1 MGAGI
6 LGSRS
11 IIFRPGGPV
20 APVVGLGTE
29 WAHLLL
35 SSPHNTVGGGLAS
48 DTVNQDE
55 DGWIEA
61 QVQHSTTGT
70 ARNAPRSGMLKIGWA
85 LEDPVNPNAV
95 LNFYN
100 PDGNYNGVYDAEL
113 VIELDG
119 NAPPD
124 GSEQATLFVGWCLDA
139 QSLDENTVYNY
150 QFAGWQYG
158 ASWTLKSFRST
169 NGGETTTSTAI
180 ANTLSPHLHLRAGS
194 SFRCIMVAPLASVTM
209 DYNGSNNITPIVLP
223 GQAFPGADQ
232 FCIALGSNKTSQPAA
247 TTYTIR
253 FRPWWRLTY
262 RPRVDLTRP
271 ADD

>member
-11 IIFRPGGPV
+11 IIFRRGST
-20 APVVGLGTE
+20 APVEGLGTE

-35 SSPHNTVGGGLAS
+35 SSPHNSIGGGLDADGAS
-48 DTVNQDE
+48 QDE
-55 DGWIEA
+55 NGWIEA

-70 ARNAPRSGMLKIGWA
+70 ARNAPRSNMLKIGWA
-85 LEDPVNPNAV
+85 LEDPNDPNSV

-100 PDGNYNGVYDAEL
+100 PDGNYNGIYDAEL

-124 GSEQATLFVGWCLDA
+124 DSEQATLFVGWCVDA
-139 QSLDENTVYNY
+139 QTLNENAVYNY

-169 NGGETTTSTAI
+169 NSGEAATSVSI

-194 SFRCIMVAPLASVTM
+194 SFRCIMVAPLANVTM

-223 GQAFPGADQ
+223 CQLGPDQ
-232 FCIALGSNKTSQPAA
+232 LAICLGSNKTSQAPG